1 MSYEAGR
8 KVLLKD
14 YLDLIVEI
22 YSLAR
27 EQGIN
32 SVRFLNNHQET
43 RNVTE
48 GRKDS
53 VLTKT
58 AYGGVTRL
66 GSELHRKIII
76 PFTSNTMTKPLL
88 VIVTTDGDVRDPLKV
103 HRVTFNPIFP
113 RSKAKEMV
121 CWRK

>member
-32 SVRFLNNHQET
+32 SVRFLNHHQGT

-53 VLTKT
+53 VLIKT
-58 AYGGVTRL
+58 AYEGVTRL
-66 GSELHRKIII
+66 GSELHKKIII
-76 PFTSNTMTKPLL
+76 PFTSKTMTKPLL
-88 VIVTTDGDVRDPLKV
+88 VIVTTDGAVRYPP
-103 HRVTFNPIFP
+103 RVIELHLT
-113 RSKAKEMV
+113 
-121 CWRK
+121 